1 MNDQLFSQKINY
13 ESKALG
19 IELVFDP
26 KGEVVSNCRFYFPSD
41 LKEKI
46 TSDFATELSL
56 FCVGKTLTEIRDL
69 KKITFLKNHT
79 DKLPLLIPEVVALDR
94 CIDYYYGQEATVP
107 EQKDILCTCFNLT
120 ERKLKELVLKDHLF
134 DLKKLIA
141 QTHATSACGSC
152 LPLIQKKMEQIRNE
166 NGQLSGAK
174 SRRARK
180 NSKGEWIKVA
190 GLYPIDLL
198 ITLDDLKQEWLLK
211 NDLTSKINITFTK
224 LEGLHVKTE
233 IDVDD
238 EFKKNL
244 LIEALRDYVL
254 DKLGVLIFFDV

>member
-1 MNDQLFSQKINY
+1 MSDQLFSQKINY
-13 ESKALG
+13 ELKTLG
-19 IELVFDP
+19 VEFIFDP
-26 KGEVVSNCRFYFPSD
+26 KSEIISNCRFYLPNQLNEKVTSSFARD
-41 LKEKI
+41 L
-46 TSDFATELSL
+46 SELS
-56 FCVGKTLTEIRDL
+56 VGKTLTEMRDF
-69 KKITFLKNHT
+69 KKMTFLKSHNER
-79 DKLPLLIPEVVALDR
+79 LPLLVPEVMALDR
-94 CIDYYYGQEATVP
+94 CIDHYYGQEATVP

-166 NGQLSGAK
+166 NGMLSGAK
-174 SRRARK
+174 STRARK
-180 NSKGEWIKVA
+180 NAKGEWIKVA

-198 ITLDDLKQEWLLK
+198 IVLDDLKQEWLLK
-211 NDLTSKINITFTK
+211 NDLLHKINIKFTK
-224 LEGLHVKTE
+224 LEGLHVKTD

-238 EFKKNL
+238 DFKKGL